1 MSVLTAYRGVV
12 EKEGT
17 VRLRQAPSLPAGT
30 EVVVVVAQSVP
41 SLEEQERR
49 LAALSPEEWR
59 RPFDAVRAA
68 WDASEPAPDEGHLP
82 SDEELVELVHQVRK
96 ER

>member
-1 MSVLTAYRGVV
+1 MTVLTAYRGVV

-17 VRLRQAPSLPAGT
+17 VRLRQAPALPAGT

-49 LAALSPEEWR
+49 LAALSPDEWR

-68 WDASEPAPDEGHLP
+68 WDASEPAPDEGHLA
-82 SDEELVELVHQVRK
+82 SEEELVELVHQVRQD
-96 ER
+96 R

>member
-17 VRLRQAPSLPAGT
+17 VRLHQAPSLPAGT
-30 EVVVVVAQSVP
+30 EVVVVVAQTVP
-41 SLEEQERR
+41 SLEEQEHR